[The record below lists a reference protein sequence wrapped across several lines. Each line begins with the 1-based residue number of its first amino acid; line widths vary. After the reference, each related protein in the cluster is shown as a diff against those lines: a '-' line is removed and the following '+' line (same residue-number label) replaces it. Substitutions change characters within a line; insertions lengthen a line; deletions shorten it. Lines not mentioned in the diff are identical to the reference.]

1 MEGLADNGRLF
12 LRASISINWC
22 FVRILTRYILQEV
35 TSHAVLGVTLFTFII
50 FMRDLGRL
58 LELIVRNS
66 APLPS
71 VTEIFLF
78 TLPTTFTITLPMG
91 VLVGILVGLS
101 RMAADSEVTAMRA
114 SGLGVGMFI
123 RVIAIFAVVGWL
135 LGMANS
141 IYVAPRSA
149 AALDHLQERLKSSQ
163 ASFEI
168 QPRVFYEEFKNIVL
182 YVQDV
187 VPSGGRSLWR
197 GIFLADISN
206 PASPK
211 ITLSQRGA
219 LLSDSP
225 DKLRFHLEDGTQQE
239 MVPQAKDQYSITT
252 FESTEIPIQ
261 VPGSSDRAARDLL
274 PIAEL
279 GLRDLLHNAS
289 VQQRAA
295 DQIRPTNP
303 AVAGSRDL
311 LSRYYRIEF
320 QRRFALPAAC
330 LVLAMVG
337 IPLGLSA
344 RKGGKS
350 TGFVLTIL
358 LVFVYYFFSLTGV
371 SMARQ
376 GKVTPWEGVWAGN
389 IFFFFCGLILLWRVD
404 RMPIEIGTVSDL
416 WKALKSKFPLLDRQ
430 RRREAAEDSATTVH
444 SAAHKS
450 RFSARF
456 PLILDDMILRDFAL
470 YLVMIIA
477 TSLIIVLVFTYF
489 ELLTDIMRNRI
500 PAIIQAQYLWDVS
513 PSLIYLISPL
523 AVMLA
528 VLITFGLMEK
538 SSELTAMKASG
549 VSIYRAALPL
559 IVLCGIFA
567 AGLFI
572 FDQLYIPRTNRE
584 QEILR
589 NQIKG
594 KPAQTYLQADR
605 KWIFGQSNEIYY
617 YQVFDPDTNR
627 FGGIS
632 VFEFDPNSFQLTRR
646 IHAERAHWEDGLKKW
661 VFETGWVR
669 TLQGASIQ
677 DYRTFDVATFN
688 ELHEDPS
695 YFKKEVKQSSEMNY
709 EELRRYI
716 DDLQQ
721 SGFDTVRLKVQ
732 LQKKIAFPL
741 ITLVMAVLAIPFAAS
756 GRRGGALAGVAIAI
770 GIAIVYWVTAGIFE
784 AMGSANQLP
793 AMMAA
798 WAPDLI
804 FAFAGG
810 YLLLRVPT

>member
-1 MEGLADNGRLF
+1 
-12 LRASISINWC
+12 
-22 FVRILTRYILQEV
+22 VRILTRYILKEV
-35 TSHAVLGVTLFTFII
+35 TSHALLGVALFTFII

-71 VTEIFLF
+71 VAEIFLF

-101 RMAADSEVTAMRA
+101 RLAADSEVTAMRA
-114 SGLGVGMFI
+114 SGIGAGMFI
-123 RVIAIFAVVGWL
+123 RTISIFAVAAWL
-135 LGMANS
+135 LGMLNT
-141 IYVAPRSA
+141 IYVAPKSA
-149 AALDHLQERLKSSQ
+149 DALNHLQERLRSSQ

-182 YVQDV
+182 YVQDA
-187 VPSGGRSLWR
+187 VPSSGKSLWR
-197 GIFLADISN
+197 GIFLADISD

-211 ITLSQRGA
+211 ITLAQRGA

-225 DKLRFHLEDGTQQE
+225 QKLRLHLEDGTQQE
-239 MVPQAKDQYSITT
+239 MIPQAKDQYSITT

-261 VPGSSDRAARDLL
+261 LPSSSDRAPRDLL
-274 PIAEL
+274 PVAEL
-279 GLRDLLHNAS
+279 GLRDLLKNA
-289 VQQRAA
+289 ALE
-295 DQIRPTNP
+295 DQEAVRMRPISP
-303 AVAGSRDL
+303 AVAGSRQL
-311 LSRYYRIEF
+311 AARYYRIEF

-376 GKVTPWEGVWAGN
+376 GKVTPWQGVWAGN
-389 IFFFFCGLILLWRVD
+389 IFFFFCGLVLLWRVD
-404 RMPIEIGTVSDL
+404 RMPIEIGSL
-416 WKALKSKFPLLDRQ
+416 AGFWKSIKEKLPAVGSG
-430 RRREAAEDSATTVH
+430 RRPIERRARMVGL
-444 SAAHKS
+444 AHKS

-470 YLVMIIA
+470 YLVMILA
-477 TSLIIVLVFTYF
+477 AALLIVLVFTYF

-500 PAIIQAQYLWDVS
+500 PAIIQAEYLWDVS
-513 PSLIYLISPL
+513 PSLIYLIAPL

-538 SSELTAMKASG
+538 ASELTAMKASG
-549 VSIYRAALPL
+549 VSIYRAALPVVML
-559 IVLCGIFA
+559 SLFLA

-572 FDQLYIPRTNRE
+572 FDQVYIPRTNRQ

-594 KPAQTYLQADR
+594 KPAQTYLQAGR
-605 KWIFGQSNEIYY
+605 KWIFGQNNNIYY
-617 YQVFDPDTNR
+617 YQVFDPDTDH

-632 VFEFDPNSFQLTRR
+632 IFAFDPKTFQLTRR
-646 IHAERAHWEDGLKKW
+646 IHSERANWDDNLKKW
-661 VFETGWVR
+661 VFQTGWVR
-669 TLQGASIQ
+669 TLKGASIQ
-677 DYRTFDVATFN
+677 DFRTFDVATFV
-688 ELHEDPS
+688 ELREEPG
-695 YFKKEVKQSSEMNY
+695 YFKKEIKQSSEMNY
-709 EELRRYI
+709 EELQRYI
-716 DDLQQ
+716 GDLQQ
-721 SGFDTVRLKVQ
+721 SGFDTVRLRVQ
-732 LQKKIAFPL
+732 LQKKVAFPL
-741 ITLVMAVLAIPFAAS
+741 ITLVMAMLAIPFAAS
-756 GRRGGALAGVAIAI
+756 GHRGGALAGVAIAI
-770 GIAIVYWVTAGIFE
+770 GIAVVYWVTAGLFE
-784 AMGSANQLP
+784 AMGAANQLP
-793 AMMAA
+793 AMVAA
-798 WAPDLI
+798 WAPDFI
-804 FAFAGG
+804 FALAGG
-810 YLLLRVPT
+810 YMLLRVPT

>member
-1 MEGLADNGRLF
+1 M
-12 LRASISINWC
+12 
-22 FVRILTRYILQEV
+22 RILTRYILKEV
-35 TSHAVLGVTLFTFII
+35 SSHALLGVALFTFII

-66 APLPS
+66 TPLPS
-71 VTEIFLF
+71 VAEIFLF
-78 TLPTTFTITLPMG
+78 TLPTTFIITLPMG

-101 RMAADSEVTAMRA
+101 RLAADSEVTAMRA
-114 SGLGVGMFI
+114 SGIGAGMFI
-123 RVIAIFAVVGWL
+123 RTVAIFAVASWM
-135 LGMANS
+135 LGMFNTIYMAPKSAN
-141 IYVAPRSA
+141 
-149 AALDHLQERLKSSQ
+149 ALNHLQERLKSSQ

-168 QPRVFYEEFKNIVL
+168 QPRVFYEEFKHIVL

-197 GIFLADISN
+197 GIFLADISD

-211 ITLSQRGA
+211 ITLAQRGA
-219 LLSDSP
+219 LLSDAP

-239 MVPQAKDQYSITT
+239 MIPQAKDQYSITT
-252 FESTEIPIQ
+252 FETTEIPIQ
-261 VPGSSDRAARDLL
+261 LPSGSDRAPRDLL
-274 PIAEL
+274 PTAEL
-279 GLRDLLHNAS
+279 GLRDLLKNAALER
-289 VQQRAA
+289 QAA
-295 DQIRPTNP
+295 ERIRHSDP
-303 AVAGSRDL
+303 ATAGSRQL
-311 LSRYYRIEF
+311 AARYYEIEF

-389 IFFFFCGLILLWRVD
+389 IFFFLCGLALLWRVD
-404 RMPIEIGTVSDL
+404 RMPIEIGSLSDF
-416 WKALKSKFPLLDRQ
+416 WKFVEGKLPVLEGY
-430 RRREAAEDSATTVH
+430 RRTAAEERVIETGWVS
-444 SAAHKS
+444 HKS

-470 YLVMIIA
+470 YLAMIIA
-477 TSLIIVLVFTYF
+477 TCLIIVLVFTYF

-500 PAIIQAQYLWDVS
+500 PAMIQAQYLWDVS
-513 PSLIYLISPL
+513 PSLIYLIAPL

-549 VSIYRAALPL
+549 MSIYRAALPV
-559 IVLCGIFA
+559 IVLCAIFA
-567 AGLFI
+567 VGLFVV
-572 FDQLYIPRTNRE
+572 DQLYIPHTNRE

-605 KWIFGQSNEIYY
+605 KWILGQNNEIYY
-617 YQVFDPDTNR
+617 YQVFDPDTDH

-632 VFEFDPNSFQLTRR
+632 IFEFDPNTFQLTRR
-646 IHAERAHWEDGLKKW
+646 IHAERAHWEENLKKW

-669 TLQGASIQ
+669 TLHGASIQ

-741 ITLVMAVLAIPFAAS
+741 ITLVMAILAIPFAAS
-756 GRRGGALAGVAIAI
+756 GRKGGALAGVAIAI
-770 GIAIVYWVTAGIFE
+770 GIAIVYWVTAGVFE

-793 AMMAA
+793 AMLAA
-798 WAPDLI
+798 WAPDFI